1 MKLFMGSHIAK
12 PLENQTIILM
22 GLCCVQDCSV
32 RYLHSTE
39 HLDKELGL
47 IRDAVASGCC
57 GGLFSELAVSG
68 AENSLGVA
76 ARPP

>member
-1 MKLFMGSHIAK
+1 MGSHIAK
-12 PLENQTIILM
+12 PSENQTIILM

-32 RYLHSTE
+32 RYSHSTE

-47 IRDAVASGCC
+47 IRDAAASGCC
-57 GGLFSELAVSG
+57 GLFSELAVSS

>member
-1 MKLFMGSHIAK
+1 MGSHIAK

-32 RYLHSTE
+32 RYSHSTE

-47 IRDAVASGCC
+47 IRDAVASGWC
-57 GGLFSELAVSG
+57 GLFSELAVSR
-68 AENSLGVA
+68 AESSLGVA
-76 ARPP
+76 VRPP

>member
-47 IRDAVASGCC
+47 IRDAVTSGCC
-57 GGLFSELAVSG
+57 GLFSELAVST

-76 ARPP
+76 AHPP